1 MTYDK
6 TEMNAYVAALY
17 DEKMREGKHGHY
29 ESLFHVVHKAI
40 ERAQPSDEALL
51 RQAME
56 LLAPFS
62 MKSTEYMQL
71 LTSIR
76 ARLEGGV

>member
-40 ERAQPSDEALL
+40 ERAQPTDEALVSVPKGNKIIKHEVL
-51 RQAME
+51 VD
-56 LLAPFS
+56 
-62 MKSTEYMQL
+62 
-71 LTSIR
+71 